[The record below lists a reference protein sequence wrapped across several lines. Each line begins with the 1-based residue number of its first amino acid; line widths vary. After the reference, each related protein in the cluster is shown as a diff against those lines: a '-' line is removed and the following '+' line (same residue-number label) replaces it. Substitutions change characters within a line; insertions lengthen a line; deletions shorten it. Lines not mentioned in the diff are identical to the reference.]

1 MSAPAVPRVPL
12 SVLDLVPI
20 TGTDRPE
27 QALQQS
33 LDLVRATEAAGYR
46 RYWFAEH
53 HLNPGV
59 LGSSPAVLIA
69 LAASVSSRIRLGSG
83 AVQLGHRTAL
93 SVAEEFALLALAHP
107 GRIDLGLGRSG
118 GRPAL
123 PPPPSDPTE
132 RITPEGLLIP
142 APFTG
147 WGALL
152 AAPRFAGIR
161 RLLEFPGADPA
172 DFEIQVDT
180 ILAVLAG
187 KYTDAEGVTFD
198 VPGPVPA
205 TGPEVWLLGS
215 SAGTSANLAGR
226 HGLPF
231 AANYHVA
238 PAGVL
243 DSIAAYR
250 AAFRPSA
257 DLAQP
262 YVVVSA
268 DVVVGETDAAAREL
282 AAGYG
287 HWVHSIRSGAGA
299 IVFPTPEQASAAPLD
314 EAALALVD
322 DRVRTQLVGA
332 PDSVVTQLQAL
343 QVATGADEL
352 LITTITAGHADRVR
366 SYQLLAQAW
375 RA

>member
-1 MSAPAVPRVPL
+1 MSVSPTARVPL

-20 TGTDRPE
+20 TGTDSPE
-27 QALQQS
+27 QALRGS

-69 LAASVSSRIRLGSG
+69 LAAAVSSRIRLGSG

-107 GRIDLGLGRSG
+107 SRIDLGLGRSG

-132 RITPEGLLIP
+132 RTTAEGLLIP

-147 WGALL
+147 WGPLL
-152 AAPRFAGIR
+152 ASPRFAGIR

-172 DFEIQVDT
+172 DFEVQVET

-187 KYTDAEGVTFD
+187 KYTDPDGVSFD
-198 VPGPVPA
+198 IPGPAPA
-205 TGPEVWLLGS
+205 TGPQIWLLGS
-215 SAGTSANLAGR
+215 SAGLSAQLAGR

-262 YVVVSA
+262 SVVVSA
-268 DVVVGETDAAAREL
+268 DVVVGETDADARRL

-299 IVFPTPEQASAAPLD
+299 IVFPTPEQAAAAPLD

-322 DRVRTQLVGA
+322 DRLRTQFVGA
-332 PDSVVTQLQAL
+332 PDTVVARLEALQA
-343 QVATGADEL
+343 ATGADEL
-352 LITTITAGHADRVR
+352 LITTITADHADRVR

-375 RA
+375 GA